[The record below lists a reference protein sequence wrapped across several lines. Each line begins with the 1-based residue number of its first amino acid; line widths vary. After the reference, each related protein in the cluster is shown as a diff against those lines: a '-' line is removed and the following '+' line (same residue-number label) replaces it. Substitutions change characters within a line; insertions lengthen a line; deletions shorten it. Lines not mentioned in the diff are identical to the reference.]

1 MKIIIEEINTKE
13 KDSGFSIHHY
23 TIRYKKGLLF
33 WNRVE
38 DDLIHGTQCRSA
50 RKKYSGSFDSIRSA
64 KDYVKQNILTNY
76 DGDYTII
83 VKHRKTKYI

>member
-23 TIRYKKGLLF
+23 TIRYKKGLFF

-38 DDLIHGTQCRSA
+38 DDLIYGTQ
-50 RKKYSGSFDSIRSA
+50 YTPFDSIRSA
-64 KDYVKQNILTNY
+64 KNYVKKNILTNY